1 MSCLVSKRFRHL
13 LLIFGSV
20 VASNLAAD
28 PVRAGESGQPA
39 SPAASQ
45 DGVTSTNVNQLKT
58 KQLREELFQ
67 QQLQK
72 DVIRSLNLFGSK
84 GSLRGVAPPPIR
96 PPAAP
101 LARNKQIKQLLE
113 REKNWAFM
121 TPDDLKEEQ
130 TLEEIFKLRRYD
142 DGRQPREELSFLGRY
157 YESLDRDR
165 FGGTNRSGGH
175 FDARRDELFSAQDQA
190 TLPGTPLFQTENKF
204 KDLFGASAGPTSSP
218 GRDGGGIF
226 FELFGVAELG
236 QTGRTPA
243 QKALLDEF
251 KQLLE
256 TRSPLGAPATAAGAF
271 GGPADPISSLS
282 AQGLQ
287 PRPTVE
293 PLFGSINAG
302 TGARPAALPDL
313 NAKAPAQSSLAPALP
328 AESARS
334 PATTLTFPKRKF

>member
-175 FDARRDELFSAQDQA
+175 FDARRDELFSAQDHARNWRYARSDHSVRNTRHQTIPDSTTVFLICQGGQMRQNLRGKKRRFQKSEDRKPVSQMGFQQYHHFSPA
-190 TLPGTPLFQTENKF
+190 IFGTDWKIL
-204 KDLFGASAGPTSSP
+204 SP
-218 GRDGGGIF
+218 FRI
-226 FELFGVAELG
+226 
-236 QTGRTPA
+236 Q
-243 QKALLDEF
+243 
-251 KQLLE
+251 
-256 TRSPLGAPATAAGAF
+256 
-271 GGPADPISSLS
+271 IW
-282 AQGLQ
+282 
-287 PRPTVE
+287 
-293 PLFGSINAG
+293 
-302 TGARPAALPDL
+302 
-313 NAKAPAQSSLAPALP
+313 P
-328 AESARS
+328 AESQGADCT
-334 PATTLTFPKRKF
+334 PVCHIGVCHA